1 MSGGRRIGAVL
12 TGDIVRSSALSSG
25 DLSRLIEAISEAV
38 DAVKGWEPSIVIG
51 APEFFRGDSW
61 QVLVGRPEMAL
72 RAALRIRAGAVA
84 SGVADTRIA
93 IAIGNIAPF
102 DAEHISRSSSEAFV
116 ASGRLADA
124 MGKRRL
130 ALALPAVFG
139 PLGTWV
145 SLGVELC
152 GALAD
157 EWSARQA
164 EVIAA
169 VLDPAADGQE
179 AIAERFGMTVQ
190 NVSKLLARARWHPVE
205 AVLGAFERSDWLQSS
220 GETLW
225 SEI

>member
-93 IAIGNIAPF
+93 IAIGNIEPF

-145 SLGVELC
+145 SLGDALPISGRGDRRGPRSGGGWAGGDR
-152 GALAD
+152 GALRHDGA
-157 EWSARQA
+157 ECVQA
-164 EVIAA
+164 
-169 VLDPAADGQE
+169 
-179 AIAERFGMTVQ
+179 
-190 NVSKLLARARWHPVE
+190 ARARPV
-205 AVLGAFERSDWLQSS
+205 APRRSRPWRFRKERLAPVIW
-220 GETLW
+220 
-225 SEI
+225 